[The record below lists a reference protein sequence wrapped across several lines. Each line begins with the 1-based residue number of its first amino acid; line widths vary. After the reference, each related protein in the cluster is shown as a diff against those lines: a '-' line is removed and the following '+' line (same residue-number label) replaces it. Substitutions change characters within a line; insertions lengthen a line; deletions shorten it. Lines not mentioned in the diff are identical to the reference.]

1 MRRKE
6 LISFLFKVILLG
18 LAILLI
24 IFGLYPKLLNGENQE
39 MRFESP
45 VDKSMPEE
53 GFVTNVYDPL
63 TYVTVEVNSRGE
75 DVEVHLYVSTY
86 RGGKVIEDANGTQLL
101 RDEWLAAGE
110 KEERIGRNV
119 RLTDFTAYSANYV
132 IRVVEPDGSIPSE
145 AEYIIT
151 VKAYTINIGLIVAG
165 LLFYAIFIFLG
176 IFEYLSTISRT
187 LKSGVPMAGEAA
199 AEASDLEA
207 LLDPGAAAPAAAPAM
222 AAFPTPEPG
231 QPIAPAPTSYDAMA
245 VPQPMEAAA
254 IPPPAAPMAPPP
266 ILETPTPY
274 APPPPP
280 ELPPPPAVAPAA
292 PAYQVPEPVAAPVAA
307 PLAAPVA
314 APPPV
319 AVAPAPPPV
328 APAPAPGPA
337 PVAAAE
343 PVSKVRCPACKSI
356 VPVFTNERPT
366 PIECPTCGKKGMI
379 R

>member
-39 MRFESP
+39 MHFESP
-45 VDKSMPEE
+45 EGKSMPEE
-53 GFVTNVYDPL
+53 GYVTHVYDPL
-63 TYVTVEVNSRGE
+63 TYVTVEVKSRGE

-86 RGGKVIEDANGTQLL
+86 RGGKVIQDANDTNLI

-110 KEERIGRNV
+110 KDERIGRNV
-119 RLTDFTAYSANYV
+119 KLTDFTAYSATYV
-132 IRVVEPDGSIPSE
+132 VRVVEPDGSIPSE
-145 AEYIIT
+145 ADYDIT
-151 VKAYTINIGLIVAG
+151 VRAYTINIALIVAG

-199 AEASDLEA
+199 VEASDLEA
-207 LLDPGAAAPAAAPAM
+207 LLEPGAVAPAAAPAM
-222 AAFPTPEPG
+222 APIPPPVPEP
-231 QPIAPAPTSYDAMA
+231 PAAPAPTSYDAMA
-245 VPQPMEAAA
+245 VPQPLEAAA
-254 IPPPAAPMAPPP
+254 IPPPAAPAPMAPPP
-266 ILETPTPY
+266 VPETPTPY
-274 APPPPP
+274 TPPPPP
-280 ELPPPPAVAPAA
+280 DLPPPPAVAPVAPVA
-292 PAYQVPEPVAAPVAA
+292 PAYQVPGPVAAPVAA
-307 PLAAPVA
+307 P
-314 APPPV
+314 PPA

-328 APAPAPGPA
+328 APAPAPAPA
-337 PVAAAE
+337 VAVAPE

-356 VPVFTNERPT
+356 VPVYTNERPT

>member
-39 MRFESP
+39 MHFESP

-53 GFVTNVYDPL
+53 GYVTHVYDPL
-63 TYVTVEVNSRGE
+63 TYVTVQVNSRGE

-86 RGGKVIEDANGTQLL
+86 RGGKVIEDSNGTQLL

-110 KEERIGRNV
+110 KDERIGRSIKLN
-119 RLTDFTAYSANYV
+119 DFTAYSASYV

-145 AEYIIT
+145 ADYDIT
-151 VKAYTINIGLIVAG
+151 VKAYTVNMSLIIAGLI
-165 LLFYAIFIFLG
+165 FYAIFIFLG

-187 LKSGVPMAGEAA
+187 LKSGVPMSAEAA

-207 LLDPGAAAPAAAPAM
+207 LLEPGAAAPAAAVAMMPAP
-222 AAFPTPEPG
+222 APEA
-231 QPIAPAPTSYDAMA
+231 PIAPAPTSYEAMA
-245 VPQPMEAAA
+245 AQQPLEAAA
-254 IPPPAAPMAPPP
+254 MPPPAAPMAPPP
-266 ILETPTPY
+266 ALEPATPY
-274 APPPPP
+274 TPPPPP
-280 ELPPPPAVAPAA
+280 DLPPPPAVAPAA
-292 PAYQVPEPVAAPVAA
+292 PAYQVPAPAAVPI
-307 PLAAPVA
+307 A

-319 AVAPAPPPV
+319 AAAPAPPPV
-328 APAPAPGPA
+328 AMAPAPAP
-337 PVAAAE
+337 AAAPE
-343 PVSKVRCPACKSI
+343 PVSKVRCPSCKSI
-356 VPVFTNERPT
+356 VPVYTNERPT
-366 PIECPTCGKKGMI
+366 PIECATCGKKGMI

>member
-39 MRFESP
+39 MYFESP
-45 VDKSMPEE
+45 LDKSMPEE
-53 GFVTNVYDPL
+53 GYVTHVYDPL
-63 TYVTVEVNSRGE
+63 TYVTVDVKSRGE

-86 RGGKVIEDANGTQLL
+86 RGGKVIEDSNGTQLL

-110 KEERIGRNV
+110 KEERIGRNIE
-119 RLTDFTAYSANYV
+119 LNDFTAYSASYV
-132 IRVVEPDGSIPSE
+132 IRVVVPDGSIPSE
-145 AEYIIT
+145 ADYDIT
-151 VKAYTINIGLIVAG
+151 VKAYTVNMSLIIAGLI
-165 LLFYAIFIFLG
+165 FYAIFIFLG

-187 LKSGVPMAGEAA
+187 LKSGVPMGADAA

-207 LLDPGAAAPAAAPAM
+207 LLEPGAAAPAAAMIAVPA
-222 AAFPTPEPG
+222 PEVPM
-231 QPIAPAPTSYDAMA
+231 APAATSYEAMVA
-245 VPQPMEAAA
+245 QQPLEAAA
-254 IPPPAAPMAPPP
+254 VPAPLAPMAPPP
-266 ILETPTPY
+266 ALEAPAPY

-280 ELPPPPAVAPAA
+280 DLPPPPAVAPAA
-292 PAYQVPEPVAAPVAA
+292 PAYQVPAP
-307 PLAAPVA
+307 PAAPVA

-319 AVAPAPPPV
+319 AMAPAAPAPPPV
-328 APAPAPGPA
+328 AAAPAPAP
-337 PVAAAE
+337 AAVAE
-343 PVSKVRCPACKSI
+343 PVSKVRCPSCKNI
-356 VPVFTNERPT
+356 VPVYTHERPT